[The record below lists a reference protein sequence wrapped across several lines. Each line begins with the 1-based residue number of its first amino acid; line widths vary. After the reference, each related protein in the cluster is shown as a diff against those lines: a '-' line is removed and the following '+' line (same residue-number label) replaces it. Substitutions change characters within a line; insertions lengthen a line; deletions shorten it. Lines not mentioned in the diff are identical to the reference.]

1 MFGGGLFCFPM
12 PYSNVPDNLQD
23 KMHRCVQQA
32 MDKGYDKQAAIA
44 ICYTSVVGKEQCGFA
59 VFKARDDS
67 YRWLILATNSYR
79 DSDGEIVAQKALE
92 VDVARMD
99 ATGDYGPL
107 RWWHVG
113 SKAGPGAP
121 GLDIGRCDFVAMHGR
136 MRIDSGTFASKEIG
150 EAVAQHAPTLA
161 ASAAFLTPGKDGD
174 GAYQV
179 IRSFERSLLPRNA
192 EGNPFTFVSAKEAS
206 DMAIE
211 LKQKWDAFVKTVFGG
226 DEAKAKEFAAGTE
239 AVQKQIEDAGV
250 EFKEKKDDTAP
261 PVPPAEPPTEQAKE
275 EQPKAEQAA
284 PPVTKE
290 GAVDGAPAGEMAD
303 EPMTIGDLTAEQFMG
318 MLGEALKP
326 VLAEVAAMKE
336 AGESVTKERNV
347 LKGRVDAL
355 EAELKKLVADQP
367 LTVRAFVA
375 SQDASTATPAAKE
388 KADKAPGLGDV
399 PSVVDFILKPVK

>member
-1 MFGGGLFCFPM
+1 MQPT
-12 PYSNVPDNLQD
+12 PIDEQ
-23 KMHRCVQQA
+23 HRTAGQTPGAFAVL
-32 MDKGYDKQAAIA
+32 KQA
-44 ICYTSVVGKEQCGFA
+44 
-59 VFKARDDS
+59 DDS

-150 EAVAQHAPTLA
+150 EAVAQHAKELA
-161 ASAAFLTPGKDGD
+161 ASVAFLTPGKDGD

-192 EGNPFTFVSAKEAS
+192 EGNPFTFVSVKEAS
-206 DMAIE
+206 DMAVE

-226 DEAKAKEFAAGTE
+226 DEAKAKEFASGTE
-239 AVQKQIEDAGV
+239 AVQKQIEAAGV
-250 EFKEKKDDTAP
+250 EFKEKKDDTP
-261 PVPPAEPPTEQAKE
+261 P
-275 EQPKAEQAA
+275 AEQAA
-284 PPVTKE
+284 PPAEQATVKE
-290 GAVDGAPAGEMAD
+290 AAKECKPEMKQEGEGDGPDGAPAGEMAD